1 MSNTVSNVAAGKPK
15 IGGAIYTAAITA
27 TMPTSADAALSS
39 DWTCLGYVSE
49 EGLRNEN
56 GPTSEDIKAW
66 GGDPVLSTV
75 TDKPDR
81 FRFGLLE
88 VLNVDVLKFVH
99 NAANVT
105 GTLATGIAV
114 TANNAIPDHHALVVD
129 MVLGK
134 ALKRIVVPDS
144 TITGMEEITYSDN
157 NPIMYDVTNLAYP
170 DSAGNTHYEYIKTAA
185 TGVTGQ

>member
-15 IGGAIYTAAITA
+15 IGGAIYTAPITA
-27 TMPTSADAALSS
+27 TLPTTADAALGN
-39 DWTCLGYVSE
+39 DFVGLGYIRE
-49 EGLRNEN
+49 EGLRNAN

-105 GTLATGIAV
+105 GTLAAGITV
-114 TANNAIPDHHALVVD
+114 TANNAIPDHHAIVVD
-129 MVLGK
+129 MVLGE

-157 NPIMYDVTNLAYP
+157 LPVMYDVTNLAYP
-170 DSAGNTHYEYIKTAA
+170 DSAGNTHYEYIK
-185 TGVTGQ
+185 GR